1 MTDSRSWHADEGG
14 SCSVWVLRFI
24 WIGLVIAAAGACVS
38 PGPLSGQ
45 ITNAGGGPPEPVT
58 FSYSPTRSGQSGY
71 MSITLPDGES
81 FNGPYAQIGSAAA
94 AAPAFD
100 IDFSAV
106 DWGQSADQ
114 WTFDH
119 TETNRVVALL
129 QGGRGRKIR
138 CRFTLLHAAGGMRDG
153 GTGECQV
160 TTGEKIDIKF

>member
-1 MTDSRSWHADEGG
+1 MS
-14 SCSVWVLRFI
+14 VLRFI
-24 WIGLVIAAAGACVS
+24 SIVLVSLAAQGCVS
-38 PGPLSGQ
+38 SGTLSGQ
-45 ITNAGGGPPEPVT
+45 ITNASGGSSEPVT
-58 FSYSPTRSGQSGY
+58 LSYSPTRSGDSGY

-119 TETNRVVALL
+119 TETNTVVALL
-129 QGGRGRKIR
+129 QGSRGRKIR
-138 CRFTLLHAAGGMRDG
+138 CRFTLLYAAGGMRNG
-153 GTGECQV
+153 GTGECHV

>member
-1 MTDSRSWHADEGG
+1 MSDSCWWRGAHRRRRNG
-14 SCSVWVLRFI
+14 WVLRFV
-24 WIGLVIAAAGACVS
+24 WIGLVSVAALGCVS
-38 PGPLSGQ
+38 SGTLSGQ
-45 ITNAGGGPPEPVT
+45 ITNTGGGSPEPVT
-58 FSYSPTRSGQSGY
+58 LSYSPTRSGESGY

-119 TETNRVVALL
+119 TETNTVVALL
-129 QGGRGRKIR
+129 QGSRGRKIR
-138 CRFTLLHAAGGMRDG
+138 CRFTLLYAAGGMRNG
-153 GTGECQV
+153 GTGECHV